1 MRSLFVEDSSVD
13 MGRDIEIL
21 GPDAAA
27 EIRDTVNGRYV
38 CPFCGAV
45 REQPDGVCPRCTM
58 ENSAT
63 TRQATKSRI
72 GPWYVLQTR
81 NPAAPGM
88 KFETLLAF
96 VTKGRVKARS
106 IVRGPTTQQLW
117 RFAAHVK
124 GLSREFGVCYS
135 CGESVGRTATLCPHC
150 NRPQDPPAN
159 PDVFLESAESERTGA
174 ASAPVYREI
183 GPIPLAADENG
194 KPNRANEVNV
204 EAPTPNPI
212 PKRPD
217 PRSMKKG
224 ADGFLTAADLAAA
237 FKLDIQ
243 QPKRRNRKAA
253 VAPIALDRDTPIG
266 AWPRRKRRWFR
277 VVLLLLLAG
286 AIGAGAY
293 QYRHDAAF
301 HARADR
307 WYSVASVW
315 SKQKWGEL
323 RQAINKASEQH
334 AKPKPTQPQ
343 PLMVVPA
350 TTESSQDTQPAK
362 STQPAAKPS
371 PWDQLYNQ
379 PASNHAAPPVRNEA
393 SPARTEPATTK
404 DTSPSGPSVSIEPP
418 PSHPARTGGYDD
430 VRKLYDAALD
440 AEGQHDYGT
449 AIKKYEQ
456 IKEFPKDL
464 WPSDLELR
472 LKLAKQQMQ

>member
-1 MRSLFVEDSSVD
+1 MRSLFVEDSVD
-13 MGRDIEIL
+13 MGRDIEPL

-27 EIRDTVNGRYV
+27 EIRDAVNGRYV

-45 REQPDGVCPRCTM
+45 REQADGVCPRCTM
-58 ENSAT
+58 ESTAT
-63 TRQATKSRI
+63 TRQATKARI

-88 KFETLLAF
+88 RYETLLAF
-96 VTKGRVKARS
+96 VAKGRVKVRS
-106 IVRGPTTQQLW
+106 IVRGPTTHQLW

-135 CGESVGRTATLCPHC
+135 CGESIVRTASLCPHC

-159 PDVFLESAESERTGA
+159 PDLFLETTEPERAGA
-174 ASAPVYREI
+174 APAPVYREI
-183 GPIPLAADENG
+183 GPIPMIAEETGGPEA
-194 KPNRANEVNV
+194 ANEVKV
-204 EAPTPNPI
+204 EAPAPNPI

-243 QPKRRNRKAA
+243 QPKGRKNRKAA
-253 VAPIALDRDTPIG
+253 VAPIAMDRESPVG

-277 VVLLLLLAG
+277 LVLLLLLAG
-286 AIGAGAY
+286 AIGAGTY
-293 QYRHDAAF
+293 QYRHDPLF
-301 HARADR
+301 HAKADR
-307 WYSVASVW
+307 WYSIASVW

-323 RQAINKASEQH
+323 RQAMNKASEQH
-334 AKPKPTQPQ
+334 AKPKAVDPS
-343 PLMVVPA
+343 PLMVMPA
-350 TTESSQDTQPAK
+350 TTESSQDSQPAQ
-362 STQPAAKPS
+362 STQRAARPS

-379 PASNHAAPPVRNEA
+379 PTSNHPIPPAATE
-393 SPARTEPATTK
+393 RTEPPPPTDA
-404 DTSPSGPSVSIEPP
+404 SPPGPSISIEPP
-418 PSHPARTGGYDD
+418 PTQAAPSGGFDE

-440 AEGQHDYGT
+440 AEGQRDFGT
-449 AIKKYEQ
+449 AIKKYER

-472 LKLAKQQMQ
+472 LKLARQQTK